1 MRKLRV
7 QNRQQSIAPMTY
19 LSKRSNSMHLGK
31 AITAASLLLIAAC
44 SQPKQELTGIVEL
57 YCFAAGGPRS
67 DNLII
72 DTDNWKLLNYDIDT
86 DKFQEQK
93 TTPGFMKGSE
103 VTWTIDKQEGT
114 LTITSREAFSEKYF
128 ADRVKKSATAHA
140 NVKKYGWGAVMF
152 TEEKLAAFDQ
162 FTKDR
167 REDYKILRTKINLKT
182 LSADL
187 FEKKKFGF
195 TNDSQATKSGTGK
208 CIVSD
213 PPKMLMDSD

>member
-1 MRKLRV
+1 MRKV
-7 QNRQQSIAPMTY
+7 VTT
-19 LSKRSNSMHLGK
+19 
-31 AITAASLLLIAAC
+31 AISLLLLTSC
-44 SQPKQELTGIVEL
+44 SQPQQNRKLTGIVEL
-57 YCFAAGGPRS
+57 YCFAVGGPRS

-72 DTDNWKLLNYDIDT
+72 DTSNWKLLHYDIDI
-86 DKFQEQK
+86 DKFREQK
-93 TTPGFMKGSE
+93 TTPGFMKGRE
-103 VTWTIDKQEGT
+103 VTWTTEKQDDT
-114 LTITSREAFSEKYF
+114 LMITSREAYTKKYF
-128 ADRVKKSATAHA
+128 EDRINKSNRAHS

-167 REDYKILRTKINLKT
+167 REDYTTLRTKIDLKT

-187 FEKKKFGF
+187 YEKEVFGLV
-195 TNDSQATKSGTGK
+195 NDSQATKSGTGK